1 MMNLEE
7 NANAMDKQPLEEE
20 IWGPT
25 ADYLGGSVA
34 GLANAVTKGIALQ
47 LRPFALTPIEFTILG
62 ICYRSGTTTV
72 SRMAR
77 VMPVDAGRISRI
89 VNKLYQQGLLTR
101 KRLEEDRR
109 VVHLGLTEEG
119 LRLVP
124 ELIERVQEHNAMLAE
139 GITSEER
146 AVFIAVSEKILS
158 NFARNWA
165 EGAAE

>member
-1 MMNLEE
+1 MSEPL
-7 NANAMDKQPLEEE
+7 LEEE

-25 ADYLGGSVA
+25 ADYLGGNVA
-34 GLANAVTKGIALQ
+34 GLSNAVTKGIAMQLQ
-47 LRPFALTPIEFTILG
+47 PFALTPIEFAILG

-77 VMPVDAGRISRI
+77 VMPVDAGRMSRI
-89 VNKLYQQGLLTR
+89 VNKLYEQGLMTR
-101 KRLEEDRR
+101 TRLKNDRR

-124 ELIERVQEHNAMLAE
+124 ELIERVQEHNAILAE

-146 AVFIAVSEKILS
+146 AVFIAVSEKIVS
-158 NFARNWA
+158 NFARKRLEESA
-165 EGAAE
+165 GQRLD

>member
-1 MMNLEE
+1 MGET
-7 NANAMDKQPLEEE
+7 PLEEE
-20 IWGPT
+20 VWGPT
-25 ADYLGGSVA
+25 PDYLGANVVR
-34 GLANAVTKGIALQ
+34 LANAVMKGTALQ
-47 LRPFALTPIEFTILG
+47 LSPFELTPIEFTILG
-62 ICYRSGTTTV
+62 ICYRTGTTTI

-77 VMPVDAGRISRI
+77 VMPVDAGRISRV
-89 VNKLYQQGLLTR
+89 VNKLYEQGLLTR
-101 KRLEEDRR
+101 KSLKDDRR
-109 VVHLGLTEEG
+109 VVHLGLTEDG

-158 NFARNWA
+158 NFARNWV

>member
-1 MMNLEE
+1 MGET
-7 NANAMDKQPLEEE
+7 QLEEE
-20 IWGPT
+20 VWGPT
-25 ADYLGGSVA
+25 PDYLGGNVVR
-34 GLANAVTKGIALQ
+34 LANAVMKGTALQ
-47 LRPFALTPIEFTILG
+47 LSPFELTPIEFTILG
-62 ICYRSGTTTV
+62 ICYRTGTTTI

-77 VMPVDAGRISRI
+77 VMPVDAGRISRV
-89 VNKLYQQGLLTR
+89 VNKLYEQGLLTR
-101 KRLEEDRR
+101 KSLKDDRR
-109 VVHLGLTEEG
+109 VVHLGLTEDG

-158 NFARNWA
+158 NFARNWV